1 MGHKPDFR
9 TISDF
14 RKDHLELLPGLF
26 KQVVQIAMKLG
37 YASHG
42 HVIYIKFEFGIIKIN
57 MAQYTVYSN
66 GLADIWLD

>member
-42 HVIYIKFEFGIIKIN
+42 HVSTYGSKVKAKASKHKDLI
-57 MAQYTVYSN
+57 T
-66 GLADIWLD
+66 GLLL